1 MARIAPIG
9 HQDELTLVDHLDE
22 LRSRLMAA
30 LLFVVLAFC
39 VTFWQ
44 SNAILGVIT
53 APVDKALSSQSSGDS
68 AKNSRQIQAE
78 YQRRITEAVRAL
90 RADSVDLT
98 KAVRELRADG
108 KRDAAS
114 SRALANLEERLAE
127 RQATLAKLDLT
138 APKVDQRPI
147 TLGVTEPFLTTFSSS
162 LYAALLFS
170 LPFLLYQLYAFV
182 LPAFTPRER
191 AVALPLMLMVPVLF
205 VGGVAFGYYVVLPQ
219 TTNFLLNFNAGEF
232 DIQVQGRE
240 AVKFTTSFLIAL
252 GLMFQLP
259 VGVLAVNRS
268 GIVSIAQLRSFRR
281 YAIVVFA
288 VLAAVLTPTP
298 DWYTMMLAWIPLV
311 VLYELSIILA
321 AWLERVRP
329 PQPAGDP
336 AAHYDLA
343 TAPAPHDEDRPHAP

>member
-9 HQDELTLVDHLDE
+9 HQEELTLVDHLDE

-53 APVDKALSSQSSGDS
+53 APVDRALSEKATSER

-78 YQRRITEAVRAL
+78 YQERITDAVRAL
-90 RADSVDLT
+90 RADSADL
-98 KAVRELRADG
+98 AASVRALRASG
-108 KRDAAS
+108 EQSAADR
-114 SRALANLEERLAE
+114 RALARLEARLKA
-127 RQATLAKLDLT
+127 RQATLAKIDLT
-138 APKVDQRPI
+138 APAVDQRPI

-191 AVALPLMLMVPVLF
+191 AVALPLMFMVPFLF
-205 VGGVAFGYYVVLPQ
+205 IGGVAFGYYVVLPQ
-219 TTNFLLNFNAGEF
+219 TTSFLLNFNAGEF

-259 VGVLAVNRS
+259 VGVLALNRS
-268 GIVSIAQLRSFRR
+268 GIVSIARLRGFRR
-281 YAIVVFA
+281 YAIVLFA

-298 DWYTMMLAWIPLV
+298 DWYTMVLAWIPLV

-321 AWLERVRP
+321 AWLERARP
-329 PQPAGDP
+329 LQAVGDP
-336 AAHYDLA
+336 AAHYDLD
-343 TAPAPHDEDRPHAP
+343 TAPLPRDEDRPHAP